1 MKSSSLLIKL
11 PLEKNVKFWIQILKR
26 QKLKDFL
33 KEEPVT

>member
-11 PLEKNVKFWIQILKR
+11 PLAYNVKFWIQILKR
-26 QKLKDFL
+26 QKKTNFL